1 MDRRKIILVVALVV
15 AVLGTGLV
23 FLYVSTAEARSNQR
37 FAAVDVLVAK
47 EPIIAG
53 ETLASVQAA
62 GKLELRAVSA
72 GSVVPGALT
81 TLDGMA
87 EESVAVADLTPGE
100 QILES
105 KFGTSASGATLTVD
119 EGDVAIS
126 VQLTDTSR
134 VAGFVQPGD
143 DVVVFATSTGGA
155 EGDAGFTRILL
166 REAKVVAV
174 GNSTVV
180 SRTVTAQDGA
190 QTVEEVPKTL
200 LTLSLDDQEAQR
212 VVFGASKFELSFALR
227 NDESKVG
234 DLKPTEVDNVFQ
246 N

>member
-1 MDRRKIILVVALVV
+1 MDRRKIILVVALLV

-23 FLYVSTAEARSNQR
+23 FLYVNSAEARSNQR

-47 EPIIAG
+47 EPIVAG

-72 GSVVPGALT
+72 ASVVPGALT

-87 EESVAVADLTPGE
+87 DEAVAVTDLTPGE
-100 QILES
+100 QILEN
-105 KFGTSASGATLTVD
+105 KFGASASGATLTVD
-119 EGDVAIS
+119 EGDIAVS

-143 DVVVFATSTGGA
+143 NVVIFATSAGAA
-155 EGDAGFTRILL
+155 EGGPGFTRILL
-166 REAKVVAV
+166 REAKVIAV

-200 LTLSLDDQEAQR
+200 LTLSLDDEEAQR
-212 VVFGASKFELSFALR
+212 VVFGASNYELSFALR
-227 NDESKVG
+227 NDDSKVG
-234 DLKPTEVDNVFQ
+234 NLKPTEADNVFK